1 MSTVWGRRGWR
12 EGWGRGGVSA
22 VSHARSQS
30 RPADGAMMMGF
41 IVSVETS
48 RGLVHEL
55 QPLMWPSRDGTLL
68 FLSSHM
74 FVSLLGGKKVLIDT
88 FMFPNKFISPHRK
101 QHTELMRFS
110 VLFSACVIVGDSFQ
124 ARVFLVCQPVGRK
137 YSLCPWL
144 CDWEG
149 WVCVSPEGS
158 AFLIPWQP
166 SPCLS
171 GTVLTN
177 ALLKCVGICWGFYFC
192 CCCCCSQNPNSEN
205 DAGLLN

>member
-1 MSTVWGRRGWR
+1 MSMVWGRRGWR

-101 QHTELMRFS
+101 
-110 VLFSACVIVGDSFQ
+110 
-124 ARVFLVCQPVGRK
+124 
-137 YSLCPWL
+137 
-144 CDWEG
+144 
-149 WVCVSPEGS
+149 
-158 AFLIPWQP
+158 
-166 SPCLS
+166 LS
-171 GTVLTN
+171 T
-177 ALLKCVGICWGFYFC
+177 
-192 CCCCCSQNPNSEN
+192 QN
-205 DAGLLN
+205 